1 MMPTLSYLLA
11 APVAYRVAK
20 ELPGVCLRIVEG
32 YTGHLIDWLHRGEVD
47 ISLLY
52 GPGAELHMRVAE
64 LFFEELVLLGPKES
78 ELKPD
83 KPIRVEQLGKLKL
96 VLPSRPHGLR
106 SAVEAAADKA
116 RIKLNVQFE
125 ADSFGVLKDLVGMG
139 LGFTVLPLSAVHR
152 EGELKRFGYSRL
164 INPKVNATHRSWPA
178 FEPVRH
184 QGDLSGQGAAA
195 RRDRGHHPIRK
206 MAGLS
211 VSKSPLAHI
220 AAETLLAAQHPPGV
234 AKSLE
239 TWHLFRIRTDV
250 SLQSGGATI
259 IMFGTPYLS
268 TSE

>member
-20 ELPGVCLRIVEG
+20 ELPGVSLRIVEG

-52 GPGAELHMRVAE
+52 GPGAELHMRVTE

-83 KPIRVEQLGKLKL
+83 KPIRVKQLGKLKL

-116 RIKLNVQFE
+116 RIKLDVQFE
-125 ADSFGVLKDLVGMG
+125 ADSFGVLKHLVGMG

-164 INPKVNATHRSWPA
+164 INPKVTRHIVLGLPSSRSDTKATSA
-178 FEPVRH
+178 VKALLLDE
-184 QGDLSGQGAAA
+184 
-195 RRDRGHHPIRK
+195 
-206 MAGLS
+206 
-211 VSKSPLAHI
+211 I
-220 AAETLLAAQHPPGV
+220 AAMIRSGKWQVYPSPNLL
-234 AKSLE
+234 S
-239 TWHLFRIRTDV
+239 RISPRKR
-250 SLQSGGATI
+250 S
-259 IMFGTPYLS
+259 
-268 TSE
+268 